1 MKKSKKEK
9 KSWWIGNGAAVLA
22 VLVMVSCSTKPDSP
36 QNLIE
41 NEQETR
47 GLVNLFGPM
56 EKSNPNA
63 ENLARTAFDMTIV
76 AAEEKLNLTV
86 EYRTFWMP

>member
-1 MKKSKKEK
+1 MGMKKSKKEK

-22 VLVMVSCSTKPDSP
+22 VLVMVSCSIKPDSP

-47 GLVNLFGPM
+47 GLVNLFGQGQLLIGRLLLPK
-56 EKSNPNA
+56 KS
-63 ENLARTAFDMTIV
+63 
-76 AAEEKLNLTV
+76 
-86 EYRTFWMP
+86 